1 MSLSQSPV
9 LKSGASPSALSHIHA
24 AGEACPTCDQPIPHD
39 RFEEIKEKIE
49 TRQSAHS
56 AQIAARLQEQFKRE
70 KVEALEQAGREAAA
84 TLTAQ
89 VANARE
95 EERRAAEALA
105 NEKLAEAARINQEA
119 QAAMQSRIEQAEAAK
134 IAAEESGSALKA
146 QLDQTRRDSE
156 AAIQKVK
163 EEAEANAVTIREDA
177 RKQADAAAQE
187 KIAGLEQA
195 RQQSEASLQARINEA
210 EDAKTAAV
218 QASAELQI
226 QLNQARADGEAAI
239 EKVKQ
244 DADARVNTARQEA
257 TAAAEATAQEKIA
270 GAEQAIT
277 AAEAKAL
284 AAEEQARVLKET
296 HEAQIEARVNEVR
309 TALETDKAQAVNTAK
324 AEAYEDKLKLS
335 EQLAEV
341 QRKLEKK
348 TADELGEGAEI
359 NLLEALRSA
368 FPDDKFVHVG
378 KGNAGADIIHT
389 VMHNGM
395 ACGKIIFDSKDHG
408 QWRYDFATKLATDKI
423 AEGADHAILS
433 TRKFPQGMRQLD
445 VVEGVILAN
454 PARVVA
460 LVQVV
465 REHIVKS
472 HALRLSNE
480 EKAQKSAELYAFI
493 TSAQCTDLLDRI
505 DMHAQEL
512 LDMQVRE
519 QKAHEKVWKDQ
530 GILYRSIQKTGA
542 DLSNRIDTILGTAG
556 NVKEAVNDE

>member
-1 MSLSQSPV
+1 
-9 LKSGASPSALSHIHA
+9 
-24 AGEACPTCDQPIPHD
+24 
-39 RFEEIKEKIE
+39 
-49 TRQSAHS
+49 
-56 AQIAARLQEQFKRE
+56 
-70 KVEALEQAGREAAA
+70 
-84 TLTAQ
+84 
-89 VANARE
+89 
-95 EERRAAEALA
+95 
-105 NEKLAEAARINQEA
+105 
-119 QAAMQSRIEQAEAAK
+119 EQAEAAK
-134 IAAEESGSALKA
+134 TAAEESGNALRA
-146 QLDQTRRDSE
+146 QLGQARRDSE

-163 EEAEANAVTIREDA
+163 DEAAANAVVIREDA
-177 RKQADAAAQE
+177 RKEAEAAVQE

-195 RQQSEASLQARINEA
+195 RQQSEADLQARIQEA
-210 EDAKTAAV
+210 EDARAAAV
-218 QASAELQI
+218 QSSANLQT
-226 QLNQARADGEAAI
+226 QLTQARADGEAAI
-239 EKVKQ
+239 EKAKQ
-244 DADARVNTARQEA
+244 DADARVNAARQEA

-270 GAEQAIT
+270 GAEQAK
-277 AAEAKAL
+277 AEAEAKAL
-284 AAEEQARVLKET
+284 AAEEHARVLKET
-296 HEAQIEARVNEVR
+296 HESQIEARVSEVR
-309 TALETDKAQAVNTAK
+309 MALEADKAQTINAAK

-359 NLLEALRSA
+359 KLLEALRSA
-368 FPDDKFVHVG
+368 FPDDKIVHVG

-480 EKAQKSAELYAFI
+480 EKAQKSGELYAFI
-493 TSAQCTDLLDRI
+493 TS
-505 DMHAQEL
+505 
-512 LDMQVRE
+512 
-519 QKAHEKVWKDQ
+519 
-530 GILYRSIQKTGA
+530 
-542 DLSNRIDTILGTAG
+542 
-556 NVKEAVNDE
+556 

>member
-24 AGEACPTCDQPIPHD
+24 AGETCPTCDQPIPHD

-49 TRQSAHS
+49 TRQSAHT

-70 KVEALEQAGREAAA
+70 KADALEQAGLEAAA
-84 TLTAQ
+84 ALTAQ
-89 VANARE
+89 VAGARE
-95 EERRAAEALA
+95 EERRAAEVAA

-119 QAAMQSRIEQAEAAK
+119 QAAMQTRIDQAEAAK
-134 IAAEESGSALKA
+134 TAAEESGNALKA
-146 QLDQTRRDSE
+146 QLDQARRDGE
-156 AAIQKVK
+156 AAIQKAK
-163 EEAEANAVTIREDA
+163 EDAEANAVTIREDA
-177 RKQADAAAQE
+177 RKQAEAAVQE
-187 KIAGLEQA
+187 KIVGLEQA
-195 RQQSEASLQARINEA
+195 RQQSEASLQARIKEA
-210 EDAKTAAV
+210 EDARAAAV
-218 QASAELQI
+218 QSSAELQV
-226 QLNQARADGEAAI
+226 QLNQARADGETAI
-239 EKVKQ
+239 EKAKQ

-270 GAEQAIT
+270 GAEQAK
-277 AAEAKAL
+277 AEAEAKAL

-296 HEAQIEARVNEVR
+296 HESQIEARVSEVR
-309 TALETDKAQAVNTAK
+309 TALEADKAQAVNAAK

-389 VMHNGM
+389 VMHSGM

-480 EKAQKSAELYAFI
+480 DKAQKSVELYTFI

-512 LDMQVRE
+512 LEMQVKE

-542 DLSNRIDTILGTAG
+542 DLSNRIDTILGIAG
-556 NVKEAVNDE
+556 NAKEAVNDQ

>member
-1 MSLSQSPV
+1 MSPSQFPV
-9 LKSGASPSALSHIHA
+9 PKSGTSPNALSHIHA
-24 AGEACPTCDQPIPHD
+24 AEENCPTCDQPIPHD

-49 TRQSAHS
+49 KRQSAHT

-70 KVEALEQAGREAAA
+70 KADALEQAGREAAA
-84 TLTAQ
+84 TLAAQ
-89 VANARE
+89 IASARE
-95 EERRAAEALA
+95 EERRAAEIAA
-105 NEKLAEAARINQEA
+105 NERLAEAARISQEM
-119 QAAMQSRIEQAEAAK
+119 QAAMQARIQDA
-134 IAAEESGSALKA
+134 
-146 QLDQTRRDSE
+146 
-156 AAIQKVK
+156 
-163 EEAEANAVTIREDA
+163 EDA
-177 RKQADAAAQE
+177 RA
-187 KIAGLEQA
+187 
-195 RQQSEASLQARINEA
+195 
-210 EDAKTAAV
+210 AAV
-218 QASAELQI
+218 QSSANLQT
-226 QLNQARADGEAAI
+226 QLAQVRADGEAAI
-239 EKVKQ
+239 EKAKE
-244 DADARVNTARQEA
+244 DADARVNAARQEA
-257 TAAAEATAQEKIA
+257 TAAAEVTAQERIA
-270 GAEQAIT
+270 GAEQAKA

-296 HEAQIEARVNEVR
+296 HESQIEARVGEVR
-309 TALETDKAQAVNTAK
+309 TAMEADKAQAVNAAK

-368 FPDDKFVHVG
+368 FPDDKVVHVG

-480 EKAQKSAELYAFI
+480 EKAQKSVELYAFI

-512 LDMQVRE
+512 LDMQVKE

-556 NVKEAVNDE
+556 KAKEAVNDE